1 MGNRIIFNK
10 DTYVDLEIIEQQM
23 MDTDTVLKI
32 RKWVVVDITGSID
45 NILYKTLVN
54 LKKHFNIKSRTGVIV
69 TASKKQQAII
79 DTMTTEKSYENIS
92 KILKDNNLLI
102 DNGYIYGTTWL
113 LDIKDQKKEDRII
126 ELVEKLI
133 RSAEIISE
141 NDFILNFMLL

>member
-1 MGNRIIFNK
+1 
-10 DTYVDLEIIEQQM
+10 
-23 MDTDTVLKI
+23 
-32 RKWVVVDITGSID
+32 
-45 NILYKTLVN
+45 
-54 LKKHFNIKSRTGVIV
+54 
-69 TASKKQQAII
+69 
-79 DTMTTEKSYENIS
+79 MTTEKTYENIS